1 MKQSEYI
8 KTIVLDGK
16 MINIGLDDY
25 GQCYFFEYVKDGT
38 LKEVSCGTYCP
49 DYMQEIK
56 DYFGVA
62 SNAQK
67 RPNFENHT
75 SEPDWN

>member
-1 MKQSEYI
+1 MKQNEYI

-25 GQCYFFEYVKDGT
+25 GQCYFFEYVKDGA

-56 DYFGVA
+56 DYFGVEV
-62 SNAQK
+62 
-67 RPNFENHT
+67 EN
-75 SEPDWN
+75 E

>member
-1 MKQSEYI
+1 MKKSEYV

-25 GQCYFFEYVKDGT
+25 GQCYFFEFVDQNGE
-38 LKEVSCGTYCP
+38 LKEMCCGTYCF

-56 DYFGVA
+56 DYFGV
-62 SNAQK
+62 K
-67 RPNFENHT
+67 E
-75 SEPDWN
+75 